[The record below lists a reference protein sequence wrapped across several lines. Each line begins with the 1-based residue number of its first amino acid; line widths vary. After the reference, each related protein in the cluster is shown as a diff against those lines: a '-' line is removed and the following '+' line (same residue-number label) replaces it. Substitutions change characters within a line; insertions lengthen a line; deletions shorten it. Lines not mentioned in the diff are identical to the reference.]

1 MWLDHAG
8 VSHINTDEGHRFDQ
22 SMLTLKAAKHGVG
35 IALGRSPI
43 VNHKLASGSLVEPFN
58 IRLPSQGGYW
68 LTTKS
73 DLVTCPHVAD
83 FKDWL
88 LQECDAD
95 ESTGTSSL
103 N

>member
-1 MWLDHAG
+1 
-8 VSHINTDEGHRFDQ
+8 
-22 SMLTLKAAKHGVG
+22 
-35 IALGRSPI
+35 
-43 VNHKLASGSLVEPFN
+43 VEPFN

-73 DLVTCPHVAD
+73 DLATCSHVAD
-83 FKDWL
+83 FNDWL

-95 ESTGTSSL
+95 ESTGTSSP